1 MESIPLLSPYET
13 GRFRFS
19 HRLDD
24 LFYHSFSKLDSFIVL
39 YFISL
44 LSSVHQTFRASAC
57 KFLNSV
63 MKMKV
68 AFSLVY
74 KIVSFNQLLICSLM
88 FHEK

>member
-1 MESIPLLSPYET
+1 MKQEDSDFHTGWTTFSTTVSVNWIASLYYILFHCFLL
-13 GRFRFS
+13 
-19 HRLDD
+19 
-24 LFYHSFSKLDSFIVL
+24 FIKR
-39 YFISL
+39 
-44 LSSVHQTFRASAC
+44 FRASAC